1 LPDLNAAIEW
11 AKRCPAAQGGGSVE
25 IRPVVVFTPEQF
37 SGASYNTP
45 DREIERIARESYGKL
60 VALLTAEFRF
70 RDLSGER
77 LLGGV
82 ASNRNWM
89 ADEASE
95 WHCDSEGEMLTRMA
109 WQAKTWQHI
118 GAFLPVFKR
127 GSGVL
132 RSLV

>member
-1 LPDLNAAIEW
+1 VQTKSVAARDGIF
-11 AKRCPAAQGGGSVE
+11 GGLGFH
-25 IRPVVVFTPEQF
+25 PLHAF
-37 SGASYNTP
+37 SY
-45 DREIERIARESYGKL
+45 
-60 VALLTAEFRF
+60 
-70 RDLSGER
+70 LSGER

>member
-1 LPDLNAAIEW
+1 MALGLIN
-11 AKRCPAAQGGGSVE
+11 CPAFIRNRKSPPLYRYSDRRNTLPECPASDVERFSSASV
-25 IRPVVVFTPEQF
+25 FF
-37 SGASYNTP
+37 
-45 DREIERIARESYGKL
+45 
-60 VALLTAEFRF
+60 
-70 RDLSGER
+70 DLSGER

-95 WHCDSEGEMLTRMA
+95 WHCGSEGEMLTRMA
-109 WQAKTWQHI
+109 WQAKTWRHI

>member
-1 LPDLNAAIEW
+1 LALYLDGAAF
-11 AKRCPAAQGGGSVE
+11 AGPPLC
-25 IRPVVVFTPEQF
+25 
-37 SGASYNTP
+37 ASDVPQKPCVLDYH
-45 DREIERIARESYGKL
+45 D
-60 VALLTAEFRF
+60 F
-70 RDLSGER
+70 SGER